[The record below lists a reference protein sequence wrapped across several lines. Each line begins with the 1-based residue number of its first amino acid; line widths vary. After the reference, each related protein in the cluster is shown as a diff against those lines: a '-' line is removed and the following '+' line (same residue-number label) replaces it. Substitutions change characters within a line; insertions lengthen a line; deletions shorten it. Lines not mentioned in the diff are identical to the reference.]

1 MYHACV
7 VHHQD
12 MNTAKAIDEINRL
25 LDDPSEETVNTSMR
39 LPACLRD
46 AAALAVDHLDVAA
59 STTALTAAALR
70 HTLET
75 TVMEAALRLHYR
87 KHPGA
92 RPSLAEV
99 ALALAAQQ
107 GSPLAGKTREVQKA
121 AIEVSARYP
130 HADAF
135 DVLLWAEARRLTVA

>member
-1 MYHACV
+1 
-7 VHHQD
+7 
-12 MNTAKAIDEINRL
+12 MNTAQAIDEINRL

-46 AAALAVDHLDVAA
+46 AAALAVEHLDVAA

-70 HTLET
+70 QTLET
-75 TVMEAALRLHYR
+75 AVMEAALRAHYR
-87 KHPGA
+87 KHPGV

-121 AIEVSARYP
+121 ANEVSARYP

-135 DVLLWAEARRLTVA
+135 DVLLWAEARQLTVA